1 LSINGPAS
9 SSSTLA
15 SSVSISSGAAR
26 LSILLMTKLMSVGCG
41 RNGKER
47 GGVMQRGGE
56 AEEG

>member
-1 LSINGPAS
+1 
-9 SSSTLA
+9 
-15 SSVSISSGAAR
+15 
-26 LSILLMTKLMSVGCG
+26 MTKLMSVGCG